1 MKEIVEIDKG
11 RFALGSDEIVFV
23 RGKRRKREAPEP
35 AFAVEEPQPL
45 TRRAQLVKVPSRP
58 TLIRVPNRPARFP
71 VIWPEELT
79 AETLAAFLDFPTT
92 RELCK
97 SIARGEAPAP
107 TSFRRAKG
115 IIQCVWH
122 KDAVLKFVAARHAAA
137 GR

>member
-1 MKEIVEIDKG
+1 MKQIVKIDKG

-23 RGKRRKREAPEP
+23 RGKRRKPEAPDP
-35 AFAVEEPQPL
+35 SFTAEEPQPL
-45 TRRAQLVKVPSRP
+45 PRRAQLVKVPTRP
-58 TLIRVPNRPARFP
+58 TLVRVPNRPARFP

-97 SIARGEAPAP
+97 SISRGEAPAP

-115 IIQCVWH
+115 TIQCVWH
-122 KDAVLKFVAARHAAA
+122 KHVVLKFVAARHAAS
-137 GR
+137 GE